1 MHIRTLSEL
10 AQPDERS
17 LLFTP
22 LGLSMVGTLDPEDA
36 AEFQQRVIAGADLG
50 DGVPE
55 ATRAEFERL
64 RDLHAYGLFDYDMY
78 TIAYERAPLFLNLA
92 LRERFLAYYEG
103 RVPLIKSDGTTDTLR
118 VSSFED
124 VHEALN
130 RGSHKK
136 GGWSL
141 DLGTDG
147 SMTFKG
153 GFGHLLEWAR
163 QVDLLHGQRNRRI
176 EKSLVELRNRGAHP
190 SSYRVV
196 SPVDSARRIRDV
208 AEIVNRLWG
217 SLTPGGRL
225 FPAPVRRRILAV
237 GWDEEGEHLVQFRA
251 SAGHEPVHDSYTYI
265 LLLAVEEDSALWQYD
280 SHFETTDFPV
290 KLIWGP
296 GPWTGAALWLLEN
309 RPECDEV
316 EYLDRLFLIRTIDGR
331 VDRPRRP
338 QVALALSRA
347 ERAGIWHLIRADH
360 PNAAL
365 RHVRGPGGNPD
376 PDCASEGA
384 CSTCAADVVARG
396 SWEEVSARLTGY
408 RPEAPAKVRVPSLW
422 ALGW

>member
-1 MHIRTLSEL
+1 MHIRTLSDL

-22 LGLSMVGTLDPEDA
+22 RGLSMVGLLDPEDA
-36 AEFQQRVIAGADLG
+36 AEFQQRVIARADLG

-55 ATRAEFERL
+55 ATRAGFERL
-64 RDLHAYGLFDYDMY
+64 RDLHAYGLFNYDMY
-78 TIAYERAPLFLNLA
+78 TIAHEHALFLLDLA
-92 LRERFLAYYEG
+92 LRERFLAYYDG
-103 RVPLIKSDGTTDTLR
+103 QVPLIKSDGTTGTLIA
-118 VSSFED
+118 SSFEN

-136 GGWSL
+136 GGWKL
-141 DLGTDG
+141 DLGEAG
-147 SMTFKG
+147 PMPFKG
-153 GFGHLLEWAR
+153 GFSHLLDWAR

-176 EKSLVELRNRGAHP
+176 EKSLVEFRNLGAHP

-225 FPAPVRRRILAV
+225 FPAPVQRSILAV
-237 GWDEEGEHLVQFRA
+237 GWDEQGEHLVQFRA
-251 SAGHEPVHDSYTYI
+251 SADREPVHDSYTYI
-265 LLLAVEEDSALWQYD
+265 LLLAVEHDSGLDQYD

-296 GPWTGAALWLLEN
+296 GPWTDAASWLLEN
-309 RPECDEV
+309 RPEPDEV

-338 QVALALSRA
+338 QVALALSRG

-365 RHVRGPGGNPD
+365 HHVRGPGGNPD
-376 PDCASEGA
+376 PDCALEGA
-384 CSTCAADVVARG
+384 CSRCAADVVARG
-396 SWEEVSARLTGY
+396 SWEEVSARLTGC
-408 RPEAPAKVRVPSLW
+408 RPEAPAKVRVPGLL